1 MVVFFFNLTEQI
13 FQNMFIECLTLCT
26 VAQQLLKRGEE
37 ENTHTKQK
45 YLQSDKALRDL
56 KPDYEKLIKSCPF
69 VPHMGIR
76 VLLNRTL
83 VCGNISNA
91 LIMHTEM
98 VMDTKINSQ
107 RKWKRTGV
115 FSQHHH
121 LVTTNGVH
129 ICMFVEFKTINVH
142 VIFNNSGP
150 MR

>member
-1 MVVFFFNLTEQI
+1 M
-13 FQNMFIECLTLCT
+13 
-26 VAQQLLKRGEE
+26 
-37 ENTHTKQK
+37 
-45 YLQSDKALRDL
+45 
-56 KPDYEKLIKSCPF
+56 
-69 VPHMGIR
+69 PHKGIR

-98 VMDTKINSQ
+98 VTDTKIQLQ

-129 ICMFVEFKTINVH
+129 VCMF
-142 VIFNNSGP
+142 
-150 MR
+150 M